1 METRAK
7 ARRLAWSTALF
18 SAATGLSR
26 VLGLIREIVAA
37 NYFGA
42 RGPINAFTVAFQIPN
57 LIRALVA
64 DAALSSAFV
73 PVFSELLEKGEKARA
88 WRVASTIFWLF
99 LLVGGGVTALFI
111 LVAPLFMPLLTGA
124 YDDLTVTLSQILF
137 PIVVLLG
144 MFGIVTGILN
154 SYDEFSIPAL
164 TPVAWNLAII
174 AGLIFGVPR
183 ADTETGKL
191 YVYAGSILIGTVIQ
205 LLLPLPWLRG
215 LDGRLRL
222 ALDIRDPAVKQV
234 FPLMVPVTLG
244 LGLINVNAVVG
255 TIVASKWIDPFISPN
270 AIDKAFRIY
279 MLPQGMFSVA
289 VATVLFPT
297 LARLA
302 TRGDL
307 AGVRNTM
314 PSACARST
322 SSCCPPPPSR
332 SSWPSRSSACSTS
345 AARSSRA
352 DPRRRRRARR
362 LLGRAHL
369 QRDDADAEPGLL
381 QPAEPWIP
389 TVIALANL
397 ALNVALYAVFYRVG
411 TWGIPFSIS
420 LANIAG
426 VGMLL
431 FALRRTIGRIDLSET
446 VRSFV
451 LVCRVRPARSHE
463 LRRLARPRR
472 GPRPLLPRAT
482 RLPQSSRSLPAA
494 PSTWQRAG
502 CSGCASWRRYSPC
515 GAAGAKADHA
525 WTRTR
530 SATSRSSPIST
541 MGSRRWPIASCR
553 RPIPS
558 PTAT

>member
-26 VLGLIREIVAA
+26 VLGLVREIVAA

-99 LLVGGGVTALFI
+99 LLIGGGVTALFI
-111 LVAPLFMPLLTGA
+111 LVAPLLMPALTGA

-164 TPVAWNLAII
+164 TPVAWNVAII
-174 AGLIFGVPR
+174 VGLVFGVPQ

-191 YVYAGSILIGTVIQ
+191 YVYAGSILVGTVIQ

-222 ALDIRDPAVKQV
+222 ALDVRDPAVKQV
-234 FPLMVPVTLG
+234 FTLMIPVTLG
-244 LGLINVNAVVG
+244 LGLINVNAVIG

-307 AGVRNTM
+307 AGVRNTITLGLRQINFLLL
-314 PSACARST
+314 PAGAFSIVLAE
-322 SSCCPPPPSR
+322 PIV
-332 SSWPSRSSACSTS
+332 
-345 AARSSRA
+345 
-352 DPRRRRRARR
+352 R
-362 LLGRAHL
+362 LLY
-369 QRDDADAEPGLL
+369 QRGAFEPGQTAIVAGALAAFSVGLTFNGMMLMLNRGFFSL
-381 QPAEPWIP
+381 QQPWIP
-389 TVIALANL
+389 TAIALAIL
-397 ALNVALYAVFYRVG
+397 GINVALYAVFYRVG
-411 TWGIPFSIS
+411 TWGIPFAIS
-420 LANIAG
+420 LSNIAG

-431 FALRRTIGRIDLSET
+431 LALRRRIGSLDLKET
-446 VRSFV
+446 VRSFC
-451 LVCRVRPARSHE
+451 LVTVASTLLAVTSYAVWRGLDEALGRSFLAQLLSLGAALVAGGAVYLAACRALRVRELATLLSLRGRS
-463 LRRLARPRR
+463 RR
-472 GPRPLLPRAT
+472 G
-482 RLPQSSRSLPAA
+482 
-494 PSTWQRAG
+494 
-502 CSGCASWRRYSPC
+502 
-515 GAAGAKADHA
+515 
-525 WTRTR
+525 
-530 SATSRSSPIST
+530 
-541 MGSRRWPIASCR
+541 
-553 RPIPS
+553 
-558 PTAT
+558 